1 MNDTKKLMKKR
12 KVIVIGSGFAGL
24 SAACYMAKAGHD
36 VTILEKNA
44 SAGGRARKFEVDGF
58 LFDMGPSWYW
68 MPDVFER
75 FFSSFGKKVEDY
87 YDLVRLNPSYQ
98 VVYGKEEKWNIPA
111 SVDELGIFLEK
122 FEKGAAQKL
131 HSFLKEAAVKYEV
144 GIKDLVFK
152 PGRSLSE
159 FMTLDFFKGLIKLDL
174 FTSHS
179 KHVKK
184 YFSHPKIISLLEFPV
199 LFLGAKPQET
209 PALYSLM
216 NYADIQLGTWYPMGG
231 MHKIVEGMVALAH
244 TLDVKILYNQSVSGF
259 DIAHENIK
267 QVLTPHQKFECEV
280 VIAGAD
286 YHHID
291 QEVLQM
297 PYRNYNEAYWEKRTM
312 APSSLIFYLG
322 IDKKLDGLKHH
333 NLFFDED
340 FGQHAVE
347 IYDQPQWPSK
357 PLFYVS
363 CPSVTDAHVAPKG
376 KENLFVLIPVAPG
389 IEDTEETREKYFN
402 LVMNRLEYLTG
413 QEIKRHIVF
422 KKSYAHKNFIEDYNS
437 FKGNAY
443 GLANTLNQTA
453 ILKPSIKSKK
463 LNNLYFTGQLT
474 VPGPGVP
481 PSLISG
487 EVVAKE
493 INKILSKN

>member
-1 MNDTKKLMKKR
+1 MEKK

-24 SAACYMAKAGHD
+24 SAACFMAKEGYA
-36 VTILEKNA
+36 VTLLEKNN
-44 SAGGRARKFEVDGF
+44 SAGGRARKFEAAGF

-75 FFSSFGKKVEDY
+75 FFAQFDKKATDY
-87 YDLVRLNPSYQ
+87 YHLIRLNPSYQ
-98 VVYGKEEKWNIPA
+98 VIYSQHEKWNIPKDVEDLA
-111 SVDELGIFLEK
+111 IMLEQI
-122 FEKGAAQKL
+122 EIGAANKL
-131 HSFLKEAAVKYEV
+131 KLFLAEASVKYEV
-144 GIKDLVFK
+144 GMKDLVFK

-159 FMTLDFFKGLIKLDL
+159 FMSIDFFKGLLKLDL

-179 KHVKK
+179 QHVRK
-184 YFSHPKIISLLEFPV
+184 YFTNPKIISLLEFPV
-199 LFLGAKPQET
+199 LFLGAKPQDT

-216 NYADIQLGTWYPMGG
+216 NYADIQLGTWYPLGG
-231 MHKIVEGMVALAH
+231 MYKIVEGMVELA
-244 TLDVKILYNQSVSGF
+244 TSLGVEIKYNQAVTGFNTKSGRVEAVKTADVNYDC
-259 DIAHENIK
+259 DI
-267 QVLTPHQKFECEV
+267 

-291 QEVLQM
+291 QEVLSL
-297 PYRNYNEAYWEKRTM
+297 PNRNYTAAYWDKRTM
-312 APSSLIFYLG
+312 APSSLLFYIG
-322 IDKKLDGLKHH
+322 IDKKIVGLQHH

-340 FGQHAVE
+340 FGKHAIE
-347 IYDQPQWPSK
+347 IYDHPQWPSK
-357 PLFYVS
+357 PLFYVC
-363 CPSVTDAHVAPKG
+363 CPSVTDPSVAPAG
-376 KENLFVLIPVAPG
+376 KENLFILIPVAPG
-389 IEDTEETREKYFN
+389 IEDNDQIREKYFN
-402 LVMNRLEYLTG
+402 IVMDRLETLIG
-413 QEIKRHIVF
+413 QSIRPHIVY
-422 KKSYAHKNFIEDYNS
+422 KRSYAHKNFMEDYNS

-443 GLANTLNQTA
+443 GLANTLKQTA

-493 INKILSKN
+493 IIKNLARN

>member
-1 MNDTKKLMKKR
+1 MEKK

-24 SAACYMAKAGHD
+24 SAACFMAKEGYA
-36 VTILEKNA
+36 VTLLEKNN
-44 SAGGRARKFEVDGF
+44 SAGGRARKFEAAGF

-75 FFSSFGKKVEDY
+75 FFAQFDKKATDY
-87 YDLVRLNPSYQ
+87 YHLIRLNPSYQ
-98 VVYGKEEKWNIPA
+98 VIYSQHEKWNIPKDVEDLA
-111 SVDELGIFLEK
+111 IMLEQI
-122 FEKGAAQKL
+122 EIGAANKL
-131 HSFLKEAAVKYEV
+131 KLFLAEASVKYEV
-144 GIKDLVFK
+144 GMKDLVFK

-159 FMTLDFFKGLIKLDL
+159 FMSIDFFKGLLKLDL

-179 KHVKK
+179 QHVRK
-184 YFSHPKIISLLEFPV
+184 YFTNPKIISLLEFPV
-199 LFLGAKPQET
+199 LFLGAKPQDT

-231 MHKIVEGMVALAH
+231 MHKIVEGMVELA
-244 TLDVKILYNQSVSGF
+244 TSLGVEIKYNQAVTGFNTKSGRVEAVKTADVNYDC
-259 DIAHENIK
+259 DI
-267 QVLTPHQKFECEV
+267 

-291 QEVLQM
+291 QEVLSL
-297 PYRNYNEAYWEKRTM
+297 PNRNYTAAYWDKRTM
-312 APSSLIFYLG
+312 APSSLLFYIG
-322 IDKKLDGLKHH
+322 IDKKIEGLQHH

-340 FGQHAVE
+340 FGKHAIE
-347 IYDQPQWPSK
+347 IYDHPQWPSK
-357 PLFYVS
+357 PLFYVC
-363 CPSVTDAHVAPKG
+363 CPSVTDPSVAPAG
-376 KENLFVLIPVAPG
+376 KENLFILIPVAPG
-389 IEDTEETREKYFN
+389 IEDNDQIREKYFN
-402 LVMNRLEYLTG
+402 IVMDRLETLIG
-413 QEIKRHIVF
+413 QSIRPHIVY
-422 KKSYAHKNFIEDYNS
+422 KRSYAHKNFMEDYNS

-443 GLANTLNQTA
+443 GLANTLKQTA

-493 INKILSKN
+493 IIKNLARN

>member
-1 MNDTKKLMKKR
+1 MGKK

-24 SAACYMAKAGHD
+24 SAACFMAKEGYS
-36 VTILEKNA
+36 VTLLEKNN
-44 SAGGRARKFEVDGF
+44 SAGGRARKFEAAGF

-68 MPDVFER
+68 MPDVFDR
-75 FFSSFGKKVEDY
+75 FFEQFDRKAADY

-98 VVYGKEEKWNIPA
+98 VVYSAHEKWNIPKDVEDLA
-111 SVDELGIFLEK
+111 TMLEQI
-122 FEKGAAQKL
+122 EVGAANKL
-131 HSFLKEAAVKYEV
+131 KLFLAEASVKYEV
-144 GIKDLVFK
+144 GMKDLVFK

-159 FMTLDFFKGLIKLDL
+159 FMSIDFFKGLLKLDL

-179 KHVKK
+179 QHVRK
-184 YFSHPKIISLLEFPV
+184 YFTNPKIISLLEFPV
-199 LFLGAKPQET
+199 LFLGAKPQDT

-231 MHKIVEGMVALAH
+231 MHKIVEGIVELA
-244 TLDVKILYNQSVSGF
+244 TSLGVEIKYNQAVNGF
-259 DIAHENIK
+259 NTKNGKVEVVKTANVNYDCDI
-267 QVLTPHQKFECEV
+267 

-291 QEVLQM
+291 QEVLSL
-297 PYRNYNEAYWEKRTM
+297 PNRNYTAAYWDKRTM
-312 APSSLIFYLG
+312 APSSLLFYIG
-322 IDKKLDGLKHH
+322 IDKKIDGLQHH

-340 FGQHAVE
+340 FGKHAIE
-347 IYDQPQWPSK
+347 IYDHPQWPSK

-363 CPSVTDAHVAPKG
+363 CPSVTDPSVAPAG
-376 KENLFVLIPVAPG
+376 KENLFILIPVAPG
-389 IEDTEETREKYFN
+389 IEDNDQIREKYFN
-402 LVMNRLEYLTG
+402 IVMDRLETLIG
-413 QEIKRHIVF
+413 QSIRPHIVY
-422 KKSYAHKNFIEDYNS
+422 KRSYAHKNFIEDYNS

-443 GLANTLNQTA
+443 GLANTLKQTA

-493 INKILSKN
+493 IIKNLARN